1 MKIHHS
7 DFLRN
12 RSFLVFPLLLLLI
25 LLAYAN
31 SFAVGF
37 QFDDLLSIVHNRR
50 IQTLDTFSELS
61 YWANPN
67 NRPLGYFSFA
77 LNYSAGGLNP
87 AGYHWVNIV
96 LHSLSSFM
104 VFLLSALMLQL
115 KASPALTDKRR
126 LTIAF
131 LASALFA
138 LHPVQTMAVT
148 YIVQRLT
155 VLSALFYISGVY
167 TYLKGRISQQKK
179 QNSRAWKWFLLT
191 AAAFLLAMLSKQ
203 NAISFPLMLFM
214 AEWLLILPSDK
225 KTPLWQKI
233 SLLGGILLV
242 TAMLLLGLVPSET
255 DKISRIHYVFTQLAV
270 LPEYIQLIIWP
281 SALNIDHFV
290 PVRES
295 FWNAHVISGL
305 VLFLFLAG
313 LIVYW
318 RKKQLNLIGVGL
330 AWFFIALSVES
341 SIIPI
346 SDVMFE
352 HRLYLPLAG
361 LIPAIIYGIDRLLKV
376 KRSYLL
382 IPVVLLVLIAA
393 AWRTHERNNDWQ
405 DEYTLWKKSMQQ
417 YPDNPR
423 AVNNVGLALKK
434 KGNNSQAL
442 EYYNRAL
449 KLNPNMVEARFNW
462 GIVLFDQGN
471 YPEALSEFNK
481 VIELAPGKLDAISFR
496 ALTYGHMNMI
506 DESLS
511 DFNRYIE
518 IDDKS
523 SLVLMQRGIVH
534 EMAGN
539 FMDAANDYTKAMQL
553 DPSRTILLINRSRAY
568 FMAGQISEAYQDIL
582 EAKAAGHATDPRYIE
597 DLRLKLNI
605 KPVINP

>member
-1 MKIHHS
+1 
-7 DFLRN
+7 
-12 RSFLVFPLLLLLI
+12 VLI

-31 SFAVGF
+31 SLSVGF

-50 IQTLDTFSELS
+50 IHTLNTFTDIS
-61 YWANPN
+61 YWLNPN

-87 AGYHWVNIV
+87 VGYHWVNIV

-104 VFLLSALMLQL
+104 VFLLATLMLQL

-148 YIVQRLT
+148 YVVQRLT
-155 VLSALFYISGVY
+155 ILSALFYISGVY
-167 TYLKGRISQQKK
+167 TYLKGRISQQQK
-179 QNSRAWKWFLLT
+179 QHSRAWKWYFLT
-191 AAAFLLAMLSKQ
+191 ALSFVLAMLSKQ
-203 NAISFPLMLFM
+203 NAISFPLMLLM
-214 AEWLLILPSDK
+214 AEWLILLPSDK

-233 SLLGGILLV
+233 TFLSGILLV
-242 TAMLLLGLVPSET
+242 TIILLLGLVPSET

-270 LPEYIQLIIWP
+270 LPEYFKLIIWP
-281 SALNIDHFV
+281 SGLNIDHFV

-295 FWNAHVISGL
+295 LWDGHVITGL
-305 VLFLFLAG
+305 ILFLGLIW
-313 LIVYW
+313 LIVYL
-318 RKKQLNLIGVGL
+318 RNRQLNLPGVGF

-361 LIPAIIYGIDRLLKV
+361 LIPAIIYGIDRLLND

-382 IPVVLLVLIAA
+382 IPVVSVVLIAA
-393 AWRTHERNNDWQ
+393 AWRTHARNNDWQ

-434 KGNNSQAL
+434 EGNNNKAI

-449 KLNPNMVEARFNW
+449 KLDPDMVEARFNR
-462 GIVLFDQGN
+462 GIVYFDLGK
-471 YPEALSEFNK
+471 YTEALSEFNK
-481 VIELAPGKLDAISFR
+481 VIEMAPGKLDAISFR
-496 ALTYGHMNMI
+496 ALTYGHLKMT
-506 DESLS
+506 DKSLS

-518 IDDKS
+518 MDNKS
-523 SLVLMQRGIVH
+523 SLVFMQRGIVH

-539 FMDAANDYTKAMQL
+539 FANAADDYTKAMQL
-553 DPSRTILLINRSRAY
+553 DPSRTILLVNRSRAHY
-568 FMAGQISEAYQDIL
+568 MSGQISEAYRDIV
-582 EAKAAGHATDPRYIE
+582 EAKAAGHETDPNYIE
-597 DLRLKLNI
+597 DLRLKL
-605 KPVINP
+605 KLTPVLTP